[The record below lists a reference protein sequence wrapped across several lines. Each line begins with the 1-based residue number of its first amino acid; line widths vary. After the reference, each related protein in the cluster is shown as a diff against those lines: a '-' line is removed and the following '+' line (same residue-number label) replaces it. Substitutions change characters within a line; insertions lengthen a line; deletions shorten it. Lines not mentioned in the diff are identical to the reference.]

1 MVKMRLNYCPN
12 CGSKMERDAD
22 VCGSC
27 GTDLRAFA
35 GPRYS
40 GDFREQL
47 ERMMQDLIQNNEG
60 ALREMAEKMA
70 KGEVSPRGM
79 FFSVEMQ
86 GGKPIIK
93 SGDIEEFQKKMGN
106 MPLPSFLKDMMQKH
120 SYALEFKEAKAEVR
134 EQGGAKVISVPMPGV
149 ESMRDVEINKGSK
162 GLEIAG
168 KTQKTVYFSRVPLNI
183 GDTIVR
189 ADLDNGALRIEVKSG

>member
-12 CGSKMERDAD
+12 CGNKIEHAAD

-27 GTDLRAFA
+27 GADLRAYA
-35 GPRYS
+35 GPRYR

-79 FFSVEMQ
+79 FFSVEMRD
-86 GGKPIIK
+86 GKPIIK
-93 SGDIEEFQKKMGN
+93 SGDMEEFQKRMGD

-120 SYALEFKEAKAEVR
+120 NYALEFKEAQAEVR
-134 EQGGAKVISVPMPGV
+134 EQAGGKVIHVRMPGV
-149 ESMRDVEINKGSK
+149 ASMGDVEINKRSK

-168 KTQKTVYFSRVPLNI
+168 KTQKTVYFSQVPLNI

-189 ADLDNGALRIEVKSG
+189 ADLRDGALRIEVKSG